1 MDIVNDFHSKPHN
14 ERRAIIMSGVFFILC
29 IGLGVFFH
37 FAFELFGEPKLLAPF
52 LPVNESVFEHLK
64 LIYVPYILILMPIEY
79 YLYGRFTKK
88 FVTGKLIG
96 VLIAMSFVVMEFYT
110 IQGAF
115 GEPNAFVNITIF
127 CIATFLAYLVPLWL
141 SLRADDDSSHTAK
154 LVSLFALAVMFV
166 FFVAFTFYPP
176 KLPLFLD
183 PRGAGYG
190 YFMFE

>member
-14 ERRAIIMSGVFFILC
+14 ERRAIIMSGIFFILC

-52 LPVNESVFEHLK
+52 LPVNESVYEHLK
-64 LIYVPYILILMPIEY
+64 LIFVPYILILMPIEY

-154 LVSLFALAVMFV
+154 LVSLILLGAIFV
-166 FFVAFTFYPP
+166 FFIAFTYYPP
-176 KLPLFLD
+176 KLPLFFD

-190 YFMFE
+190 YFMLK